1 MLRIFTAA
9 ALLSFGTLL
18 NAQSVPEMS
27 IQNIDF
33 GVNPEFNNWRH
44 NADTDTFLVVP
55 ITMDDFVDG
64 IDSFS
69 FNLVYDPNTMEPFEN
84 GHEINDPGYIMLQ
97 NYLGGV
103 PFPMVD
109 GRYFSMNVFAIPNG
123 MKMLTVSYS
132 DSIPFTI
139 GGHGNSS
146 GLLVYVPF
154 KTYNKCMVGTDS
166 ILAWNGYVDSLS
178 TFVNPFQTTSFILSG
193 SMGTYSTDSNT
204 LQINNGSLTFVSV
217 QALVTEFAN
226 NLEGSANH
234 GVAPYQFEWS
244 TGETSQN
251 ITPSAAGD
259 YWVMVTDAMG
269 CSDTSSIYSFSPSV
283 GIAGNG
289 HNNVIVYPNPFTNVL
304 MIQAVGNIRI
314 TLLDLLGKQIA
325 IQTGNDEVRFY
336 RKGLNPGVY
345 LLKVDLED
353 ETIYKKVS
361 IN

>member
-1 MLRIFTAA
+1 MLRVLSA
-9 ALLSFGTLL
+9 ALLVSLGTLVSGQTL
-18 NAQSVPEMS
+18 PEIS

-33 GVNPEFNNWRH
+33 GINPEYNNWRH

-55 ITMDDFVDG
+55 ITMDVFVDG

-109 GRYFSMNVFAIPNG
+109 GRYFSMKPFSIPNG

-146 GLLVYVPF
+146 GLLIYVPF
-154 KTYNKCMVGTDS
+154 KTHNKCINGIDS
-166 ILAWNGYVDSLS
+166 VLAWNGYVDSLS
-178 TFVNPFQTTSFILSG
+178 TFVNPYQTTSFVLSG

-204 LQINNGSLTFVSV
+204 LMVNNGSLTFVTV

-251 ITPSAAGD
+251 ITPSASGD

-269 CSDTSSIYSFSPSV
+269 CSDTSSMYSYSPSV
-283 GIAGNG
+283 GIADQK
-289 HNNVIVYPNPFTNVL
+289 HNHVAVYPNPFTNML
-304 MIQAVGNIRI
+304 KIQAKGKIRV
-314 TLLDLLGKQIA
+314 TMFDLLGKIL
-325 IQTGNDEVRFY
+325 ILQTGSDEVHIMRNE
-336 RKGLNPGVY
+336 LTPGVY
-345 LLKVDLED
+345 LLQIDLD
-353 ETIYKKVS
+353 SKTIYKKVS